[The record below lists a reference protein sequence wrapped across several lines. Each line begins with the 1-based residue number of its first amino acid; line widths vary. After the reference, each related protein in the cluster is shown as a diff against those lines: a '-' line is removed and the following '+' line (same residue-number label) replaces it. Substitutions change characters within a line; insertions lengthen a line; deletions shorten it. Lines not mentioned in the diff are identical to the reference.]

1 MVPAREPVTIKLYGN
16 RRPYRPTLGRYVT
29 SDELVSL
36 ASEGIEIVVRDANT
50 GADVTGC
57 ILSENPTEH

>member
-16 RRPYRPTLGRYVT
+16 RRLYRPTLGRYVT
-29 SDELVSL
+29 GDELVAL
-36 ASEGIEIVVRDANT
+36 ASEGIEIVVRDANS

-57 ILSENPTEH
+57 ILSENLTEH